1 VEANN
6 TIQAAEIL
14 RRSALRW
21 PDHAAVIDTIGSYSY
36 QQIDRASD
44 QIAALLKGTTVP
56 KGSIV
61 GIALSA
67 ARDFLAALFG
77 ILKAGCIAIPIAP
90 NLSGSEQRRVIFESR
105 VSWLLSA
112 QGSLGDANLAR
123 INSKLTPKESA
134 LIYDRTVLVLERQS
148 SSTNFSIL
156 DYFTDAA
163 VIRHTSGTT
172 AKSKGVVLTH
182 NAVCQR
188 AEASRILLGLNH
200 DDTVLMPLQLSY
212 HFVASALGCIEAGA
226 TILDCAQLIAPE
238 IIEFGASNR
247 ASMIYAAPVQYELM
261 TRCEGNAEHRPLPD
275 LRRAISTSALLPKR
289 VAEAF
294 FNRFALRLTQVYGI
308 IEVGLPLWNELE
320 SIDPTALG
328 ICKAPYQALV
338 VDDLG
343 RPVPTGSIGELA
355 IRGPGL
361 FAGYLLGDT
370 CGSPRIA
377 ERCLLAGE
385 WFLTGD
391 LVVQD
396 QLGVILY
403 RGRKKSVLNCGGNK
417 VFPEEIEELLKLA
430 PEIRD
435 VRVIAEPDALLGS
448 AIIAE
453 IVLDAQGSQSLNS
466 RDLIKRWRNTCFNEL
481 SEYKVPKEFRI
492 VESLPTTGSGKIV
505 RH

>member
-1 VEANN
+1 MTTNN
-6 TIQAAEIL
+6 TLQAAEIL
-14 RRSALRW
+14 RRSAIRW
-21 PDHAAVIDTIGSYSY
+21 PHHAAVIDTIGSYSY
-36 QQIDRASD
+36 QQISEASD
-44 QIAALLKGTTVP
+44 QIAALLKSAEVP
-56 KGSIV
+56 RGSIV
-61 GIALSA
+61 GIALIA
-67 ARDFLAALFG
+67 AKDFLAALFG
-77 ILKAGCIAIPIAP
+77 ILKADCVAIPVAP
-90 NLSGSEQRRVIFESR
+90 NLSSSEQRRVISESH
-105 VSWLLSA
+105 VSWLISA
-112 QGSLGDANLAR
+112 QGIFEDVNLAR
-123 INSKLTPKESA
+123 NDLKLSPDRSA
-134 LIYDRTVLVLERQS
+134 LVYDCTVLILERQS
-148 SSTNFSIL
+148 LSPDVSIL
-156 DYFTDAA
+156 DFFSDAA

-182 NAVCQR
+182 QAVCQR
-188 AEASRILLGLNH
+188 AQTSQMLLGLTH
-200 DDTVLMPLQLSY
+200 GDIVLMPLQLSY
-212 HFVASALGCIEAGA
+212 HFIASALGCIEAGA
-226 TILDCAQLIAPE
+226 TILDCARLITPE

-247 ASMIYAAPVQYELM
+247 ASMIYASPMQYELM
-261 TRCEGNAEHRPLPD
+261 TRCASSSLPD

-328 ICKAPYQALV
+328 ICKAPYQALI
-338 VDDLG
+338 VDEQG
-343 RPVPTGSIGELA
+343 RPVPTGSVGELA
-355 IRGPGL
+355 IRGPGI
-361 FAGYLLGDT
+361 FAGYLLGDLS
-370 CGSPRIA
+370 GSPRIA

-417 VFPEEIEELLKLA
+417 VFPEEIEEMLKLD

-453 IVLDAQGSQSLNS
+453 VVLEAQDLQSLNS
-466 RDLIKRWRNTCFNEL
+466 SELIKRWRKTCFSEL

-492 VESLPTTGSGKIV
+492 VASLPTTGSGKIV